1 MPRPS
6 DTPFDWA
13 SDGVH
18 SDPGEV
24 WDGQP
29 SVAVPSAGQIAAG
42 FRPGEKVPAEWLNE
56 IVRRNSAWL
65 TFLQEL
71 TAPREIVIPGGAF
84 QIAPDSGGSAE
95 LLRQDGAAWATPAG
109 ISGFRG
115 QVLYLPD
122 GLSGSPQRA
131 WLDLSPYLHM
141 APMTLNSI
149 RITGR
154 AADAVV
160 LEARLVRRDPL
171 SAPTVTLLETV
182 TSAASAPAANFD
194 TGFVGP
200 FLIDP
205 LDGGTTNELELT
217 FDAGSITGRLVL
229 FDVTLVVAP

>member
-6 DTPFDWA
+6 DSPFDWA
-13 SDGVH
+13 SDGTH
-18 SDPGEV
+18 TDPGEP
-24 WDGQP
+24 WNAQP
-29 SVAVPSAGQIAAG
+29 SCVVPSAGKVAAG
-42 FRPGEKVPAEWLNE
+42 MLPNEVLPAEFFNE

-65 TFLQEL
+65 TYLQEL
-71 TAPREIVIPGGAF
+71 TAPREIIIPGGAF
-84 QIAPDSGGSAE
+84 QIAADNAGNAE
-95 LLRQDGAAWATPAG
+95 LIRQDGATWAAPAG
-109 ISGFRG
+109 ITGFRG

-171 SAPTVTLLETV
+171 STPTVTLLETV
-182 TSAASAPAANFD
+182 TSAASDPAANFD

-200 FLIDP
+200 FLIPP